1 SRMIPQFVDFILSL
15 FIALFS
21 HLIAPFIS
29 DHVFGGYSKKPL
41 LSLNHGFEMFHGWDP
56 GSSGFF
62 WNCKELYLNEQIGRL
77 WKQNGL
83 LVIRRKGDLG
93 ILFGFDLVLSK
104 IGIAEIRLRRE
115 KSKAFVNIKARSFLL
130 ILGFSFCFLV
140 LRYLVTGYRKFGIWG
155 LMRFDIQ
162 ESRNL
167 RINGVRGSINR
178 EDLLIDF
185 LYDLCY
191 YIKDCVQSFS
201 STNLQISFFLL
212 RISFLVVF
220 SLVSMSQGQLVG
232 KGGASKEGEG
242 VRKRLKI
249 SVPHFDNSDLIKSYA
264 MTLIGRCMNPV
275 AQKLCSSLC
284 HDEDHCPL
292 NPKSVDKKTDSR
304 EELANKKEDRA
315 RSYKGVVIHGEE
327 SQQERGTDQR
337 NYYGKGKG
345 KMHEDQDSKWVR
357 VPERGNKRYSSY
369 HDNNRNDEGNNRH
382 RNTRWEQPRSYVQES
397 REKGH
402 RGTRRER
409 SPPHYAREEPKEE
422 GELQDTGS
430 ANKGS
435 QMEGKTSA
443 SNNLQIESNGARANL
458 IKLPPKSVAMEN
470 GAIAAIVSGTVGAG
484 KGTEPPLG
492 DNGKDMEENEVMDL
506 AENVF
511 PSAGDNGCMGE
522 DEAFE
527 NLTDGEMEELNGS
540 QEVVLETVEEE
551 SRPTDV
557 EEKELQVGEEEKKKG
572 ARKILKH
579 TMAAGASKKKFVQ
592 ALLSQNKNTQ
602 ARQGKRQ
609 GDGSKLQED
618 KGSSYPKQTSSKNST
633 ASHGQMALVT
643 WLCVGMHLA
652 HFIQW
657 MLDLISVKQV
667 QWKNDTRRVLDK
679 VLGSGFI
686 IWDRDLKWSL
696 IMGGGGRGRVMDTS
710 WIIAG
715 EHTLGLVSLNQVQR
729 TFGSMIGI
737 KLAFSVP
744 LQDGSGYDK
753 YTVSNSWRLFKT
765 CSKYARLL
773 SFGVIIWDIIC
784 S

>member
-1 SRMIPQFVDFILSL
+1 
-15 FIALFS
+15 
-21 HLIAPFIS
+21 
-29 DHVFGGYSKKPL
+29 
-41 LSLNHGFEMFHGWDP
+41 
-56 GSSGFF
+56 
-62 WNCKELYLNEQIGRL
+62 
-77 WKQNGL
+77 
-83 LVIRRKGDLG
+83 
-93 ILFGFDLVLSK
+93 
-104 IGIAEIRLRRE
+104 
-115 KSKAFVNIKARSFLL
+115 
-130 ILGFSFCFLV
+130 
-140 LRYLVTGYRKFGIWG
+140 
-155 LMRFDIQ
+155 
-162 ESRNL
+162 
-167 RINGVRGSINR
+167 
-178 EDLLIDF
+178 
-185 LYDLCY
+185 
-191 YIKDCVQSFS
+191 
-201 STNLQISFFLL
+201 
-212 RISFLVVF
+212 
-220 SLVSMSQGQLVG
+220 
-232 KGGASKEGEG
+232 
-242 VRKRLKI
+242 
-249 SVPHFDNSDLIKSYA
+249 
-264 MTLIGRCMNPV
+264 
-275 AQKLCSSLC
+275 
-284 HDEDHCPL
+284 
-292 NPKSVDKKTDSR
+292 
-304 EELANKKEDRA
+304 
-315 RSYKGVVIHGEE
+315 
-327 SQQERGTDQR
+327 
-337 NYYGKGKG
+337 
-345 KMHEDQDSKWVR
+345 
-357 VPERGNKRYSSY
+357 
-369 HDNNRNDEGNNRH
+369 
-382 RNTRWEQPRSYVQES
+382 
-397 REKGH
+397 GH

-458 IKLPPKSVAMEN
+458 IKLPPKSVEMEN

-506 AENVF
+506 AENVI
-511 PSAGDNGCMGE
+511 PSAGDKGCMGE

-633 ASHGQMALVT
+633 ASHGQMALVA

-657 MLDLISVKQV
+657 MLDLISFSGRMIQGGF
-667 QWKNDTRRVLDK
+667 WTR
-679 VLGSGFI
+679 
-686 IWDRDLKWSL
+686 DRDLRWSL

-753 YTVSNSWRLFKT
+753 YT
-765 CSKYARLL
+765 
-773 SFGVIIWDIIC
+773 
-784 S
+784 

>member
-1 SRMIPQFVDFILSL
+1 MSFHVELPITRLCGVSNQYNPNDIIPRKAVPNSNQTVYVTANKIELVSRFLKVHHKENKLPYIWQSIKIRVLL
-15 FIALFS
+15 
-21 HLIAPFIS
+21 PFKTPMENRI
-29 DHVFGGYSKKPL
+29 
-41 LSLNHGFEMFHGWDP
+41 
-56 GSSGFF
+56 
-62 WNCKELYLNEQIGRL
+62 
-77 WKQNGL
+77 QNGSFNWNPFTTRPPP
-83 LVIRRKGDLG
+83 LVFPVSLKYDK
-93 ILFGFDLVLSK
+93 LFG
-104 IGIAEIRLRRE
+104 I
-115 KSKAFVNIKARSFLL
+115 
-130 ILGFSFCFLV
+130 C
-140 LRYLVTGYRKFGIWG
+140 
-155 LMRFDIQ
+155 
-162 ESRNL
+162 
-167 RINGVRGSINR
+167 
-178 EDLLIDF
+178 
-185 LYDLCY
+185 
-191 YIKDCVQSFS
+191 
-201 STNLQISFFLL
+201 
-212 RISFLVVF
+212 
-220 SLVSMSQGQLVG
+220 
-232 KGGASKEGEG
+232 
-242 VRKRLKI
+242 
-249 SVPHFDNSDLIKSYA
+249 
-264 MTLIGRCMNPV
+264 
-275 AQKLCSSLC
+275 KLCSSLC

-458 IKLPPKSVAMEN
+458 IKLPPKSVEMEN

-506 AENVF
+506 AENVI
-511 PSAGDNGCMGE
+511 PSAGDKGCMGE

-633 ASHGQMALVT
+633 ASHG
-643 WLCVGMHLA
+643 
-652 HFIQW
+652 
-657 MLDLISVKQV
+657 
-667 QWKNDTRRVLDK
+667 
-679 VLGSGFI
+679 
-686 IWDRDLKWSL
+686 
-696 IMGGGGRGRVMDTS
+696 
-710 WIIAG
+710 
-715 EHTLGLVSLNQVQR
+715 
-729 TFGSMIGI
+729 
-737 KLAFSVP
+737 
-744 LQDGSGYDK
+744 
-753 YTVSNSWRLFKT
+753 
-765 CSKYARLL
+765 
-773 SFGVIIWDIIC
+773 
-784 S
+784 

>member
-1 SRMIPQFVDFILSL
+1 
-15 FIALFS
+15 
-21 HLIAPFIS
+21 
-29 DHVFGGYSKKPL
+29 
-41 LSLNHGFEMFHGWDP
+41 
-56 GSSGFF
+56 
-62 WNCKELYLNEQIGRL
+62 
-77 WKQNGL
+77 
-83 LVIRRKGDLG
+83 
-93 ILFGFDLVLSK
+93 
-104 IGIAEIRLRRE
+104 
-115 KSKAFVNIKARSFLL
+115 
-130 ILGFSFCFLV
+130 
-140 LRYLVTGYRKFGIWG
+140 
-155 LMRFDIQ
+155 
-162 ESRNL
+162 
-167 RINGVRGSINR
+167 
-178 EDLLIDF
+178 
-185 LYDLCY
+185 
-191 YIKDCVQSFS
+191 
-201 STNLQISFFLL
+201 
-212 RISFLVVF
+212 
-220 SLVSMSQGQLVG
+220 MSQGQLVG

-275 AQKLCSSLC
+275 AQKVNSLLVMLPKIWKVEERVTGADLGKGMFQFHFEKEEDIEAVLESQPYHFDYWMISIARWQPRMTRSFPSEIPFWIKVEGLPTEFWSTPALQSIGDAIGETTDVDLDYGKMRVVLDGFKELTLETSVEFKGGEFYDEEEVPVSLKYDKLFGICKLCSSLC

-458 IKLPPKSVAMEN
+458 IKLPPKSVEMEN

-506 AENVF
+506 AENVI
-511 PSAGDNGCMGE
+511 PSAGDKGCMGE

-633 ASHGQMALVT
+633 ASHG
-643 WLCVGMHLA
+643 
-652 HFIQW
+652 
-657 MLDLISVKQV
+657 
-667 QWKNDTRRVLDK
+667 
-679 VLGSGFI
+679 
-686 IWDRDLKWSL
+686 
-696 IMGGGGRGRVMDTS
+696 
-710 WIIAG
+710 
-715 EHTLGLVSLNQVQR
+715 
-729 TFGSMIGI
+729 
-737 KLAFSVP
+737 
-744 LQDGSGYDK
+744 
-753 YTVSNSWRLFKT
+753 
-765 CSKYARLL
+765 
-773 SFGVIIWDIIC
+773 
-784 S
+784 